1 MIRTRCQGMT
11 DTIAYE
17 YRMAT
22 GRRLIITNFYYQIAI
37 WLITIETS
45 QRFVL
50 NDFSNRTFM
59 LILSL
64 LNLTN

>member
-1 MIRTRCQGMT
+1 MIRTRFQGMT

-37 WLITIETS
+37 LLITIENKS
-45 QRFVL
+45 KVR
-50 NDFSNRTFM
+50 
-59 LILSL
+59 IK
-64 LNLTN
+64 